1 MANRKAQAKKSK
13 IKYTLADLNRAW
25 DKGYEAGSGLRNDI
39 VLTPRRHSAVAPRGF
54 RGTSERKKGK
64 GEHRYEHQR

>member
-1 MANRKAQAKKSK
+1 MANRKAQAKKSE

-39 VLTPRRHSAVAPRGF
+39 VLTPRRHSAVAPRGT
-54 RGTSERKKGK
+54 RGKSEKGTRKVQHEHKG
-64 GEHRYEHQR
+64 